1 MTEPLGSITKN
12 AENHSPNVG
21 VPTITADLFSDDVI
35 QNSLP
40 MFRNIRD
47 SGSLVWLS
55 ANNIYAAGRFADVRV
70 ALGASEELTST
81 QGIWVNENLRPL
93 ATPNVLTTGVER
105 HEAKKRILMKSL
117 TPKALSGIRDAVEH
131 QARTAVAML
140 ANGEEFEAM
149 ATLASHIPIHVV
161 ANMVGY
167 SNVDSAKLLKW
178 AAASFNFFG
187 PADNQQTISAG
198 PLMAQ
203 FIEYAMTISREHV
216 VPGSWLDHLFTSVD
230 HGEISI
236 EEAHAMVFD
245 YSIPSLDTTILATG
259 EMLYRLA
266 TEPGLFDAL
275 KTKPEL
281 ISAAVLE
288 SVRLGSPIRG
298 FTRVAMRDMAIGDA
312 VLPKGSRVI
321 LLYGA
326 ANHDERHYAD
336 PEKFDLKRNP
346 RDQLG
351 WGYGPHLCA
360 GMHLAKM
367 EMEALLRELVNQVDH
382 IEIGQP
388 ERLLNSILQGYARI
402 PMKLTPARKQ

>member
-1 MTEPLGSITKN
+1 MTEPSGTISAGVGK
-12 AENHSPNVG
+12 G
-21 VPTITADLFSDDVI
+21 VPAIAVDFFSDEVI
-35 QNSLP
+35 RDSLP
-40 MFRNIRD
+40 LFRNIRD

-55 ANNIYAAGRFADVRV
+55 AHNIYAAGRFADVRA
-70 ALGASEELTST
+70 ALGASEALTST
-81 QGIWVNENLRPL
+81 QGTWVNEHLPVFEPP
-93 ATPNVLTTGVER
+93 TVLTTGIER
-105 HEAKKRILMKSL
+105 HQIKKRILMKPL
-117 TPKALSGIRDAVEH
+117 TPAALKDIRDAVDH
-131 QARTAVAML
+131 QAKTVVALL

-149 ATLASHIPIHVV
+149 ATLASHIPVHVV
-161 ANMVGY
+161 ADMVGY
-167 SNVDSAKLLKW
+167 SNVDSAKLLQW

-187 PADNQQTISAG
+187 PADNPHTVSAR

-203 FIEYAMTISREHV
+203 FMEYAMTVSREQV
-216 VPGSWLDHLFTSVD
+216 VPDSWLDHLFSSVD
-230 HGEISI
+230 AGELSI

-275 KTKPEL
+275 KAKPEL

-298 FTRVAMRDMAIGDA
+298 FTRVATQDVAIGDA

-326 ANHDERHYAD
+326 ANYDERHYAD
-336 PEKFDLKRNP
+336 PEKFDLGRNP

-351 WGYGPHLCA
+351 WGYGPHFCA

-367 EMEALLRELVNQVDH
+367 EMEALLRELVSQVDH
-382 IEIGQP
+382 IEIGRP
-388 ERLLNSILQGYARI
+388 ERLLNSILQGYARM